1 MGSCAGLGSSAE
13 GRFWRGAA
21 RSRALSPGL
30 VISSALLPEGSP
42 GGRRFPGTGCF
53 GVLGGLPAQCCVAR
67 GRRALCRQRSWQASR
82 PACGVWFSSCGPV
95 PGDLA
100 PAAEAP
106 GIPQL
111 PQKAGHGFSAPR
123 ASVAFFPARAE
134 GRQLL
139 RPGRLCWHRTVALC
153 ARGLSVGNRGGGCGG
168 LLLVFPLQTIPVSGV
183 GLSRSDVPG
192 RYSSSKLPSCLRHWS
207 APASEHLESSPWA
220 DLESRTKEGKQLLK
234 AACFSE
240 LLSENKTVRG
250 AGALQA
256 P

>member
-1 MGSCAGLGSSAE
+1 MWGWAALLKVASGGE
-13 GRFWRGAA
+13 QRGAVPSA
-21 RSRALSPGL
+21 QDLSFPLSSCLRAAPGAAGFLGRAVLGFGRPPCLVLCGKGEEGSVQAALMAGVPSRLRGLVLQLWPCPRRPGL
-30 VISSALLPEGSP
+30 
-42 GGRRFPGTGCF
+42 
-53 GVLGGLPAQCCVAR
+53 
-67 GRRALCRQRSWQASR
+67 SR
-82 PACGVWFSSCGPV
+82 
-95 PGDLA
+95 
-100 PAAEAP
+100 AEAP

-139 RPGRLCWHRTVALC
+139 RPGWLCWHCTVALC

-183 GLSRSDVPG
+183 GLSRSDVPW

-207 APASEHLESSPWA
+207 VPASEHLESSPWA